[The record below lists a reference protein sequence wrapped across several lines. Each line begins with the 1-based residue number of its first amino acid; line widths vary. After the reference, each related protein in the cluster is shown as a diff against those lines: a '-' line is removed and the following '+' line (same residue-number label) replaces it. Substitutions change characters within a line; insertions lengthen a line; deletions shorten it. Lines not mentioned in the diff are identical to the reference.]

1 MFDRYV
7 QGTKPSWKRRAVLTV
22 SLALHGIAAVVLV
35 VYSFVHVEEITPPA
49 LSLTFFCAPPPP
61 PPPPPP
67 AKKHTEV
74 KHIEKKIVTPTT
86 VPQLVQPKQ
95 EEEKKDEDDGEEG
108 GVEGGVAG
116 GVKGGVVGG
125 VVGGTGAPTAKPKN
139 VPWAKFDQ
147 DALFRPNSAP
157 ARHRQDSAQ
166 GHRRGRVPRQDLRRP
181 VGARDAGEHHSGHP
195 RRRLRNHEHAAQL
208 EIQAAA
214 ASDLLD
220 EPLRLHHQLAL
231 ASLSTPLRNS
241 ILPSRKCTP
250 VRARSRFVDCV
261 VADRISGTKFTL

>member
-22 SLALHGIAAVVLV
+22 SLALHGIAAIVLI

-49 LSLTFFCAPPPP
+49 LSLTFFSAPPPP

-95 EEEKKDEDDGEEG
+95 EEEKKDDDDGEEG

-125 VVGGTGAPTAKPKN
+125 VVGGTGAAPPAKPKN
-139 VPWAKFDQ
+139 VPPHMLEQQKLSGELPHLPDIVKIQRKGTGLAISMVKVCIDQGGNVNQVSIIQGIPGADAAILQAVRMWRYKAQPIPICSMVKFEFQID
-147 DALFRPNSAP
+147 
-157 ARHRQDSAQ
+157 
-166 GHRRGRVPRQDLRRP
+166 
-181 VGARDAGEHHSGHP
+181 
-195 RRRLRNHEHAAQL
+195 
-208 EIQAAA
+208 
-214 ASDLLD
+214 
-220 EPLRLHHQLAL
+220 
-231 ASLSTPLRNS
+231 
-241 ILPSRKCTP
+241 
-250 VRARSRFVDCV
+250 
-261 VADRISGTKFTL
+261 

>member
-22 SLALHGIAAVVLV
+22 SLALHAIAAIVLV
-35 VYSFVHVEEITPPA
+35 VYSFIHVEEITPPA
-49 LSLTFFCAPPPP
+49 LSLTFFSA

-95 EEEKKDEDDGEEG
+95 EEVKDDDDGEEG

-125 VVGGTGAPTAKPKN
+125 VVGGTGTPGPPPKAKN
-139 VPWAKFDQ
+139 VPPHMLEQQKIAGELPHLPDIVKIQRKGTGEAVAMVKICIDQ
-147 DALFRPNSAP
+147 
-157 ARHRQDSAQ
+157 
-166 GHRRGRVPRQDLRRP
+166 GGRVNQVSIIQGIP
-181 VGARDAGEHHSGHP
+181 GADS
-195 RRRLRNHEHAAQL
+195 
-208 EIQAAA
+208 EI
-214 ASDLLD
+214 
-220 EPLRLHHQLAL
+220 
-231 ASLSTPLRNS
+231 LSTVRSWKYKPQPIPICSMVKFEFS
-241 ILPSRKCTP
+241 IN
-250 VRARSRFVDCV
+250 
-261 VADRISGTKFTL
+261 

>member
-1 MFDRYV
+1 MTLTPHGSHSKVRVREGEVYAMFDRYV

-22 SLALHGIAAVVLV
+22 SLALHGIAAIVLV

-49 LSLTFFCAPPPP
+49 LSLTFFSAPPPP

-108 GVEGGVAG
+108 GVEGGV
-116 GVKGGVVGG
+116 VGG

-139 VPWAKFDQ
+139 VPPHMLEQAKLSGEMPHLPDIVKIQRKGTGLAISMVKVCIDQ
-147 DALFRPNSAP
+147 
-157 ARHRQDSAQ
+157 
-166 GHRRGRVPRQDLRRP
+166 
-181 VGARDAGEHHSGHP
+181 SG
-195 RRRLRNHEHAAQL
+195 NVNQ
-208 EIQAAA
+208 
-214 ASDLLD
+214 
-220 EPLRLHHQLAL
+220 
-231 ASLSTPLRNS
+231 
-241 ILPSRKCTP
+241 
-250 VRARSRFVDCV
+250 V
-261 VADRISGTKFTL
+261 